1 MTPQV
6 TAHAAGRHLR
16 ELASALRPHGVG
28 HLVART
34 ADYNTASAAVAGL
47 GGIIVARALGPK
59 MRGEYAVSASFGV
72 ALMIGGIGQP
82 AHASGPGR
90 A

>member
-1 MTPQV
+1 VTPQV

-28 HLVART
+28 HLV
-34 ADYNTASAAVAGL
+34 ASAAVAGL